1 MFTKYGE
8 VYVKLIHSKYRK
20 GMAVI
25 MHEKFLCRM
34 VAAPDA
40 YNLTNGTMDDSE
52 ISICKP

>member
-1 MFTKYGE
+1 
-8 VYVKLIHSKYRK
+8 
-20 GMAVI
+20 MAVI

-52 ISICKP
+52 ISICKR